1 MDPISRRRF
10 LRAAGALLLPVP
22 DAALQAALDPEQAV
36 PSLPE
41 LSLDRREPGLAQ
53 GQLVAE
59 ARPVR
64 INGRTVEAWTYNGS
78 YPGPL
83 IRVREGETLRLT
95 LVNRLPVATNLHFH
109 GMWVS
114 PSGRGDN
121 VWVQVPPGE
130 SFTYEF
136 AIPAGNAGLQ
146 WYHPHIHGASAEPL
160 FRGLAGALLVEGEEA
175 FERELVCDDR
185 VLVLKDLTVEGGR
198 IPRVRP
204 TEVSAGREG
213 QWLLVN
219 GMEQPVLQATRT
231 LLRARFLNAS
241 NSRYWKLR
249 LSNEAPMTVIAL
261 DGRTLESPRELQELL
276 LVPGARAEA
285 LIVLDNPAPVD
296 LWYHP
301 VPRREMQFTG
311 ARPLLRILPPPAA
324 TPVRI
329 PGRLAR
335 VPRFGAAPP
344 DSERDI
350 VLGLFNLCGR
360 FLNPARVDIR
370 TRVGAREIW
379 NVRNAD
385 YMDHAFHLHTWHYE
399 LLDFDGRAPAH
410 LERRDVHNV
419 RIGEN
424 MRIGIHFTGHSG
436 RTLYHC
442 HFAEHADAGMMAV
455 LQVDP

>member
-1 MDPISRRRF
+1 MISRRRF
-10 LRAAGALLLPVP
+10 LQTGAALTLPFS
-22 DAALQAALDPEQAV
+22 DAALRAASGHETAV
-36 PSLPE
+36 PAPPE
-41 LSLDRREPGLAQ
+41 LPLDRSEPGLAS
-53 GQLVAE
+53 GRLVAE
-59 ARPVR
+59 ARRVA
-64 INGRTVEAWTYNGS
+64 INGRQVEAWTYNGA

-95 LVNRLPVATNLHFH
+95 LTNRLPVDTNLHFH

-114 PSGRGDN
+114 PSGRADN
-121 VWVQVPPGE
+121 VWVRVPPGE

-146 WYHPHIHGASAEPL
+146 WYHPHVHGASGEPL
-160 FRGLAGALLVEGEEA
+160 FRGLAGPLLVEGAEP
-175 FERELVCDDR
+175 FEQDLVCDDR
-185 VLVLKDLTVEGGR
+185 VFVLKDLTVEGGR
-198 IPRVRP
+198 IPRARA

-219 GMEQPVLQATRT
+219 GVEGPVLQATRT

-249 LSNEAPMTVIAL
+249 LSNEAPMMVIAL
-261 DGRTLESPRELQELL
+261 DGRTLEAPRELQELL

-285 LIVLDNPAPVD
+285 LILLDNPAPVD

-311 ARPLLRILPPPAA
+311 SRPLMRILPPSAP
-324 TPVRI
+324 TPVAI
-329 PGRLAR
+329 PSRLVR
-335 VPRFGAAPP
+335 VPRFGDAPP
-344 DSERDI
+344 DAERDV

-360 FLNPARVDIR
+360 FLDPARIDIR
-370 TRVGAREIW
+370 TRLGAREVW

-399 LLDFDGRAPAH
+399 ILDFDGRPPPH
-410 LERRDVHNV
+410 LERRDMHNV
-419 RIGEN
+419 RIGET
-424 MRIGIHFTGHSG
+424 MRIGIHFTGHTG
-436 RTLYHC
+436 RTMYHC

-455 LQVDP
+455 LQVDD